1 MFYKR
6 KLYAVFLCVVLVLSF
21 VFSSCAKA
29 VEEENDTEEI
39 KEETFVPYVSVNFID
54 LSYGESV
61 FILFSDGKSMLIDCG
76 RDDSDGEKIRDYLEK
91 FNVKRIDYLVLT
103 HPDGEHVGGAEKLI
117 KEFDVGRAY
126 IPKVVDDLLPLFPA
140 FGSAISAL
148 DKKEVETV
156 KSECYKRIKEE
167 DYAVVFLSPISGN
180 GNPYSD
186 FNMSE
191 NPTAKQADN
200 VSPIIYL
207 EIQGVRFV
215 FTGDAGMAQEQA
227 VLDNIKIAF
236 YQAFIKSSGIEINFD
251 GIDFLKMSDGGS
263 NSATSAAFAKLLK
276 AKNAVVF
283 SGDGRFP
290 DNSAIHNLWNANN
303 DYKLWRTDVYGTISV
318 KIDGN
323 GLYSVITEREQ
334 ED

>member
-1 MFYKR
+1 
-6 KLYAVFLCVVLVLSF
+6 
-21 VFSSCAKA
+21 
-29 VEEENDTEEI
+29 
-39 KEETFVPYVSVNFID
+39 
-54 LSYGESV
+54 
-61 FILFSDGKSMLIDCG
+61 
-76 RDDSDGEKIRDYLEK
+76 
-91 FNVKRIDYLVLT
+91 
-103 HPDGEHVGGAEKLI
+103 
-117 KEFDVGRAY
+117 
-126 IPKVVDDLLPLFPA
+126 
-140 FGSAISAL
+140 
-148 DKKEVETV
+148 
-156 KSECYKRIKEE
+156 
-167 DYAVVFLSPISGN
+167 
-180 GNPYSD
+180 
-186 FNMSE
+186 MSE

-318 KIDGN
+318 KIEP
-323 GLYSVITEREQ
+323 LLSSLSTLISAPKSSVMDLQMVRPSPVLLPPLVRVLSHL
-334 ED
+334 